1 MRRENIAMRMN
12 IEIDEKLLVTAMKA
26 GGYSTKKA
34 TVEAALKMLV
44 RKHAYRALLALGGKL
59 KWEGDLEAMRVA
71 R

>member
-1 MRRENIAMRMN
+1 MRMC
-12 IEIDEKLLVTAMKA
+12 IEIDEMLLAAAMKA

-44 RKHAYRALLALGGKL
+44 RKRAYRALLALGGKVR
-59 KWEGDLEAMRVA
+59 WEGDLEAIRAA